1 MSSMGRSQEHGDSFG
16 WLVERGA
23 GGDVKIVATEAEMSY
38 GSVHLKSI
46 MPTSDPLRNHSQR
59 TQGFS
64 AVDPALYNFLGRFHQ
79 DKLHRKSQMRQ

>member
-38 GSVHLKSI
+38 GSVHLQSI
-46 MPTSDPLRNHSQR
+46 MPTTDLLRNHSQR
-59 TQGFS
+59 T
-64 AVDPALYNFLGRFHQ
+64 
-79 DKLHRKSQMRQ
+79 